1 MPSRWLI
8 WEDNACNQEQKHFA
22 KLFLEEKKNVNI
34 AIAIAKGP
42 TKTLFCDKHSW
53 TRKLNCDLGMGRI
66 ATVATENA
74 SALDYKRTLYEG
86 KREIV
91 T

>member
-1 MPSRWLI
+1 MKFLAFTVFLI
-8 WEDNACNQEQKHFA
+8 FITVVYGNIMED
-22 KLFLEEKKNVNI
+22 

>member
-1 MPSRWLI
+1 MLATKRK
-8 WEDNACNQEQKHFA
+8 KHFA
-22 KLFLEEKKNVNI
+22 KLFLEKKKNVNI

-74 SALDYKRTLYEG
+74 SAVDYKRTLYEG